1 LDSTCLENCIPLYVF
16 TSHIKFFQIIINNN
30 VWIND
35 QTGDCMAG
43 FWIEWENTKYVA
55 NVPTFQVWYV
65 RFLNIW
71 GLNHV
76 GTWIFKICVW
86 NLTLW
91 VQFRSWEALVKNVTH
106 VNLHGADCW
115 TRLMWQPYHVITWTQ
130 WLQLGMKCMKCVVWY
145 IRFFFYVSRV
155 AFLNPLAY
163 SSLPKG
169 HGKIY
174 ILIWLKLVQQVP
186 MNAWTW
192 FGDFRVGALTCF
204 MVWLKPKNS
213 STQLNL
219 PIVML
224 GST

>member
-1 LDSTCLENCIPLYVF
+1 MLELGSLKYVF
-16 TSHIKFFQIIINNN
+16 GIWLYEFNLEVGKLLSRMWLMSTY
-30 VWIND
+30 
-35 QTGDCMAG
+35 MAP
-43 FWIEWENTKYVA
+43 IV
-55 NVPTFQVWYV
+55 
-65 RFLNIW
+65 
-71 GLNHV
+71 
-76 GTWIFKICVW
+76 
-86 NLTLW
+86 
-91 VQFRSWEALVKNVTH
+91 
-106 VNLHGADCW
+106 W